1 MKRGSLLPAATW
13 LAALL
18 ALIALAAAGWF
29 GFGWAHAAFVEKPRA
44 HAREEALDAA
54 QGAALNISTFD
65 LADLDASFRNIES
78 SVTGKLKDEYVANKE
93 ALKTAITANQAS
105 LGVKEIT
112 NVSLIELNSDEET
125 AKALVVL
132 HQSTTRANQ
141 PALLDRVT
149 MTIQLETVD
158 GVWKASEATRLETL
172 PLDVP
177 ATPQPT
183 PTPTPEPQ
191 PTEPGGR

>member
-1 MKRGSLLPAATW
+1 MKRGSLLPAATG

-18 ALIALAAAGWF
+18 LLIALAAAGWF

-54 QGAALNISTFD
+54 QNAALNISTFD

-78 SVTGKLKDEYVANKE
+78 SVTGKLKDEYVENKE
-93 ALKTAITANQAS
+93 ALKTAIEYAMRTPHSPARN
-105 LGVKEIT
+105 
-112 NVSLIELNSDEET
+112 EET

-132 HQSTTRANQ
+132 HQSTTRLNQ

-158 GVWKASEATRLETL
+158 GVWKAAEATRLETL

-177 ATPQPT
+177 AAQQPT
-183 PTPTPEPQ
+183 PTPSPEPQ